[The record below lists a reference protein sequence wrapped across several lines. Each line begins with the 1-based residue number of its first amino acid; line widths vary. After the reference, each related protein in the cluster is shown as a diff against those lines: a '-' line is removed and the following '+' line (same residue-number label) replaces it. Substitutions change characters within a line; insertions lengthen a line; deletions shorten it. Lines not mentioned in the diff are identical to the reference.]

1 MVKIIFS
8 FFFLLLIISKC
19 TESSGQDS
27 IVNPPEPT
35 EEPAVNELYEL
46 YCSRAET
53 SFDADTVLKYSEL
66 AIEISDKSGGSASKA
81 WALMGKGHLLA
92 GRHSRAVECYIKA
105 AQIYESENNMV
116 GLAKVYTYL
125 SNAYSSQQNHDN
137 AKLYLRKA
145 IKILEIEGDSI
156 TLASSLHNLA
166 YEYYRVENYDSAL
179 ILFDHAGQVYKRLD
193 QIFGDAYCIGNSGLV
208 YSKLEQ
214 FEKAEENLLIAIDIL
229 GDFGDERA
237 IADFS
242 NEYAY
247 VLQRKGKMN
256 EAIVASHRGLELAN
270 RNNITELK
278 RDATFRLANI
288 YTELKRYDSALYY
301 QQQYHAYN
309 DSIRNLETIQKIAD
323 QTTEYEVSRKQA
335 EVDILEKNRQLQR
348 TIIGGLII
356 IILLAGG
363 LIVLIYLSL
372 KRNRKLTKALE
383 EQKIKLEVQSK
394 ELQQLNHI
402 KDRFFSIISHDLRSP
417 IASLSGI
424 SFLLK
429 ESRESDNEAL
439 LNQAVDYID
448 QSVLSLT
455 GLLENL
461 LNWAL
466 SQQGRFPY
474 KEENIDLEE
483 LIQEVVKMFA
493 TVALSKDQTIHLDL
507 ESGILVSA
515 DRNTMMTIIRNLLSN
530 ATKFT
535 PKGGTISIGLEK
547 KGKDNAEIVVSDT
560 GTGIPEEKLADLF
573 KLKEDK
579 SSRGTENEKGLGL
592 GLNLVHEFVTTNRG
606 TIRAESKVG
615 EGTSF
620 FLNFPRVN
628 K

>member
-1 MVKIIFS
+1 
-8 FFFLLLIISKC
+8 
-19 TESSGQDS
+19 
-27 IVNPPEPT
+27 
-35 EEPAVNELYEL
+35 
-46 YCSRAET
+46 
-53 SFDADTVLKYSEL
+53 
-66 AIEISDKSGGSASKA
+66 
-81 WALMGKGHLLA
+81 
-92 GRHSRAVECYIKA
+92 
-105 AQIYESENNMV
+105 MV

-620 FLNFPRVN
+620 FLNFPRVD